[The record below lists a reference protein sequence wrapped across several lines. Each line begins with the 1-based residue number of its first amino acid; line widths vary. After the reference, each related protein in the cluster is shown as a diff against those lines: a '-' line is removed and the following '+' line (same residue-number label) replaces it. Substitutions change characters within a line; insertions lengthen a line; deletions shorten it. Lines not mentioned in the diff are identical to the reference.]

1 MDLWAELQA
10 TKDTLRITEEEMAT
24 YKMEKI
30 RFLESLTKI
39 AVNINV
45 HKSLNFK
52 LFHGGNWGY
61 GQISVCDTSGV
72 AKQIK
77 FHLVSVLH
85 TTKILRF
92 QFKIIPSR
100 VLIKAKIIKKLTKW
114 VILGIGEQSRNA
126 AKVNI

>member
-45 HKSLNFK
+45 YKSLKFK
-52 LFHGGNWGY
+52 LFHGGNW
-61 GQISVCDTSGV
+61 
-72 AKQIK
+72 
-77 FHLVSVLH
+77 
-85 TTKILRF
+85 R
-92 QFKIIPSR
+92 
-100 VLIKAKIIKKLTKW
+100 
-114 VILGIGEQSRNA
+114 
-126 AKVNI
+126 